1 MLPKKVEIQPLYD
14 RESFIIDC
22 HFRVY
27 PRSTHRMLLMIKFER
42 DKKRVSRVFEV
53 FVGAHR
59 KMYKVTSFFY
69 FYIFQNSEKKT
80 IKTPKTLID
89 V

>member
-59 KMYKVTSFFY
+59 KMYKVTSFFT
-69 FYIFQNSEKKT
+69 FTFFKIPRKK
-80 IKTPKTLID
+80 P
-89 V
+89 